1 MAETG
6 RLSLLCSGVTLPGP
20 AIFVYRFRT
29 IPQCNCGPVAGA
41 MSMFRTHA
49 DMAV

>member
-1 MAETG
+1 MF
-6 RLSLLCSGVTLPGP
+6 SLLCSGMTLPGP
-20 AIFVYRFRT
+20 AIDAYRSGT
-29 IPQCNCGPVAGA
+29 IPQCNCGPVAGT